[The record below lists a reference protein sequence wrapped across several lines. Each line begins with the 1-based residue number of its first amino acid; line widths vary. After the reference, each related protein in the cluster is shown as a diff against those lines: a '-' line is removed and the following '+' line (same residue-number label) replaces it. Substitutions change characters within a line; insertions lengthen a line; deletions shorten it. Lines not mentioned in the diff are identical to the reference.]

1 MAQFNEIVTINGEE
15 YDLKGNVDFSNI
27 TITKSGI
34 DVPDPEPPKP
44 STKPTEGTVKKG
56 GWGANLD
63 KKDEWKVVAM
73 KDNPA
78 LWKIVD
84 AAGKNVATEFSK
96 KEIAESFI
104 TYFKTHPFPPEDT
117 NVPPPVTPDQPPVTG
132 TGDGPYPQKA
142 GSKTLLSEQ
151 RGPTTR
157 HYASGKPD
165 DETIEKNVKD
175 IPYRNYQW
183 VVETTIKEMEH
194 DDTISLKF
202 GGQHTTGNG
211 WWDCGV
217 GIYDGQTCL
226 GSEPKHP
233 STNLCVVKGPKIGD
247 IRNKK
252 IKIAGVFF
260 EENDHIELWTNLGD
274 GGWKKQVEGDHID
287 NLKPD
292 HSKGH
297 ETQQRIDG
305 FKKGSVPELHFA
317 VVQEIE
323 PKSGTVPTPPPVVTP
338 PTPPDVTPPTP
349 PVVTPPPVTGSGTT
363 KDGVKLAYE
372 TTGNIDYEPNQNFR
386 PDGKRFDFSING
398 PKYTNSELIGYFRF
412 NDGKGPDD
420 EVSGKMGGGKHSDGS
435 YPKVYDMGVD
445 INSGKARYRTE
456 DKHPDYESATA
467 SDNASGKGIPVSDKF
482 VGYRFVKKNAVD
494 GKSIKLQIWQDV
506 GNNESTTP
514 ANEWKLVSDWD
525 VKDPLW
531 LNPNDT
537 HQETIRIDGPGGV
550 KNLEWKWMALS
561 EIKQ

>member
-27 TITKSGI
+27 TITKSGDDNI
-34 DVPDPEPPKP
+34 PDPEPQPG
-44 STKPTEGTVKKG
+44 TKPTEGTVKKG

-117 NVPPPVTPDQPPVTG
+117 NVPPPVTPDQPPVG
-132 TGDGPYPQKA
+132 TGDGPYPQKV
-142 GSKTLLSEQ
+142 GSKTLQSEQ

-183 VVETTIKEMEH
+183 IVETTIKEMEH

-297 ETQQRIDG
+297 ETQERIDG
-305 FKKGSVPELHFA
+305 YKKGSVPELHFA

-323 PKSGTVPTPPPVVTP
+323 PKSGTVPTPPPVTP
-338 PTPPDVTPPTP
+338 PTPTEPS
-349 PVVTPPPVTGSGTT
+349 VVTPPVTGSGTDKYGT
-363 KDGVKLAYE
+363 KLLVADGSTIEY
-372 TTGNIDYEPNQNFR
+372 TYRNNFR
-386 PDGKRFDFSING
+386 DDGKRFDFKIPNADKG
-398 PKYTNSELIGYFRF
+398 TEAQGYFKF
-412 NDGKGPDD
+412 TADPVDD
-420 EVSGKMGGGKHSDGS
+420 EVSIKWSEVSHSGHNDVQCYDSGVSIKDGKTRMRFENPHPEYSGNLGGGQGVPLNDKFIGYKGIWTPNPDGS
-435 YPKVYDMGVD
+435 V
-445 INSGKARYRTE
+445 T
-456 DKHPDYESATA
+456 
-467 SDNASGKGIPVSDKF
+467 
-482 VGYRFVKKNAVD
+482 VK
-494 GKSIKLQIWQDV
+494 LYQDA
-506 GNNESTTP
+506 GNNEGDKP
-514 ANEWKLVSDWD
+514 ANEWKEVY
-525 VKDPLW
+525 
-531 LNPNDT
+531 NYTDT
-537 HQETIRIDGPGGV
+537 KYKRSGPHPEVTIRVDDPAKQGQ
-550 KNLEWKWMALS
+550 KNLEAKWLS
-561 EIKQ
+561 IAKI